1 MMRRVAVSI
10 LIGILAVALPQPVLP
25 QTAKDVQQKAADA

>member
-1 MMRRVAVSI
+1 MTRQVVLSI

-25 QTAKDVQQKAADA
+25 QTAKDV